1 MYFPDHDAV
10 RFTLIKKL
18 RKKKKKRILKC
29 VVPEGYMELIKYQKQ
44 VSLLLDF
51 HFSSKSSAS

>member
-10 RFTLIKKL
+10 RFTLMKKL
-18 RKKKKKRILKC
+18 RKKKKKIFKC
-29 VVPEGYMELIKYQKQ
+29 VVPEGCMELIKYQKQ